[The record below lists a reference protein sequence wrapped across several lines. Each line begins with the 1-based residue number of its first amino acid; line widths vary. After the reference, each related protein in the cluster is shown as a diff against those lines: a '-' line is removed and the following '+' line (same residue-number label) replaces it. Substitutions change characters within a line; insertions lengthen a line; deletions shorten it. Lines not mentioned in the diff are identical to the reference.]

1 MRRFFITLVVI
12 AIASATANAQEGNF
26 RFPADPFSGK
36 ETETAAKEST
46 NKTDAA
52 EKSYASY
59 DSDITSASLVQK
71 KAMHRAEQRQAR
83 ITARKWYGF
92 SQSRPVVN
100 ADPYMTA
107 YSPLWV
113 GRNWVP
119 NYYRLYG
126 SVWY

>member
-36 ETETAAKEST
+36 ETETVK
-46 NKTDAA
+46 KDATTKPTSA
-52 EKSYASY
+52 EKSYASF
-59 DSDITSASLVQK
+59 DSDIAASNLVQK

-107 YSPLWV
+107 YTPVWV
-113 GRNWVP
+113 GRNWSP